1 MIIAS
6 DNIDE
11 VINIIRKSKT
21 PDEAREN
28 LCLKYKLTE
37 IQSKAIVEMRLRQ
50 LTGLEQNK
58 LREEFDELK
67 KAILNLKD
75 ILGDKDRRMEIIKT
89 EL

>member
-11 VINIIRKSKT
+11 VISIIRKSKT
-21 PDEAREN
+21 PEEAREN
-28 LCLKYKLTE
+28 LSLKYELTE

-58 LREEFDELK
+58 LRESSM
-67 KAILNLKD
+67 NLK
-75 ILGDKDRRMEIIKT
+75 IQF
-89 EL
+89 